1 MLEINSEI
9 KFFNRSN
16 IFILGIMWGSY
27 IVLILINYYPVK
39 ELINF
44 TNTIDY
50 ISLFAALSAI
60 TGILYSNYKSDQ
72 RSILSINNSNNQLI
86 EQLTREKKEEAIFE
100 LLKKILDTLN
110 NDLSKH
116 DIKWVANIDMIVE
129 LYEESQE
136 EKEHYYSEFNLF
148 VQNQLYDYFNEI
160 INNPYLFNYLPI
172 EIRIEIKNFTNY
184 YYKMFSDFMKYILI
198 RFEGELDLIGKLCS
212 QEFEFTIID
221 KNSPIPGDYFKLG
234 NYLVKDMI
242 ESYYFDPKYRDEE
255 YVPIDKETV
264 IVKINEEDFNKLEFM
279 LNKITYLTYQESL
292 KYGFSE
298 L

>member
-86 EQLTREKKEEAIFE
+86 EQLTREKKRR
-100 LLKKILDTLN
+100 
-110 NDLSKH
+110 S
-116 DIKWVANIDMIVE
+116 
-129 LYEESQE
+129 
-136 EKEHYYSEFNLF
+136 
-148 VQNQLYDYFNEI
+148 
-160 INNPYLFNYLPI
+160 
-172 EIRIEIKNFTNY
+172 NF
-184 YYKMFSDFMKYILI
+184 
-198 RFEGELDLIGKLCS
+198 
-212 QEFEFTIID
+212 
-221 KNSPIPGDYFKLG
+221 
-234 NYLVKDMI
+234 
-242 ESYYFDPKYRDEE
+242 
-255 YVPIDKETV
+255 
-264 IVKINEEDFNKLEFM
+264 
-279 LNKITYLTYQESL
+279 
-292 KYGFSE
+292 
-298 L
+298 